1 MLLTLFQIN
10 IHVVYVAAMC
20 CELECELGFTTK
32 VNQLQASNCPRLL
45 SVKEILVV
53 KPGSYCRSV
62 SHTKDGNL
70 VVGCSRNIILYTA
83 QFEVDAPRAVVT
95 PTNVCSVE
103 PLNVGTLLALSHT
116 EQILTYQSSSLK
128 ELSRFSSG

>member
-20 CELECELGFTTK
+20 CELECELECELGFTTK
-32 VNQLQASNCPRLL
+32 VKQLQVSNCPKLL

-62 SHTKDGNL
+62 SHTKDGNS

-95 PTNVCSVE
+95 PTSVCSTMELFLHFVT
-103 PLNVGTLLALSHT
+103 LNRFLLINHLH
-116 EQILTYQSSSLK
+116 
-128 ELSRFSSG
+128 